1 MANPYKKP
9 WTETV
14 SNRRAGCIERV
25 HVRFG
30 KGWSGTYL
38 QRQRTGRLLHTRI
51 QLHYHTR
58 SGRTTSPWHAPDF
71 LVLRQDGAVFEEWK
85 HISELP
91 KLAVTMPERYQQ
103 QPTGRWRC
111 PPGEQAA
118 RELGLSYR
126 VRTSAEYHPLYIAN
140 LKFLQ
145 DFW

>member
-51 QLHYHTR
+51 QLQYRAR
-58 SGRTTSPWHAPDF
+58 SGRKTTQWHTPDF
-71 LVLRQDGAVFEEWK
+71 FVIRQHAAGFEEWK
-85 HISELP
+85 PVTALETLT
-91 KLAVTMPERYQQ
+91 VTMPERYQRA
-103 QPTGRWRC
+103 PEGGWRC
-111 PPGEQAA
+111 PPWRKRRTGA
-118 RELGLSYR
+118 GLVLSGTDQCR
-126 VRTSAEYHPLYIAN
+126 GPSA
-140 LKFLQ
+140 
-145 DFW
+145 